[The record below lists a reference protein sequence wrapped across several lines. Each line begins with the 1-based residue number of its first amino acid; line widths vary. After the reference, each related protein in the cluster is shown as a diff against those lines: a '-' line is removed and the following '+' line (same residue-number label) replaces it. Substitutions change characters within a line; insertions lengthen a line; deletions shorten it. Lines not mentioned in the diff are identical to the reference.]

1 MLGIIDRFEG
11 EFAVIELENKKIINI
26 EKNKIPAEATAG
38 DVLNIDKYITI
49 NLVETEKRKKHIE
62 KLSEDLWK

>member
-38 DVLNIDKYITI
+38 DVLNIDNYITI
-49 NLVETEKRKKHIE
+49 NPVETEKRKKHIE
-62 KLSEDLWK
+62 KLSEELWK